1 MAKRMIIML
10 VLMVALIGGLG
21 FLKYRQVEAAIAMGA
36 SFQMPPTA
44 VTTVVAKSETWPS
57 TLSVIGT
64 AAAIQGVT
72 VSADLPGTVDKIHF
86 ESGESVHEGDILV
99 ELDTRQEKAQ
109 LANLEAQRDLA
120 RIQYGRSE
128 ELVKAGVISKSE
140 YDNAAAQQ
148 KATEAQ
154 VGDIKAAIARKTIH
168 APFSGILGI
177 RQISLGQYLAAG
189 QAIVSLQAL
198 NPIYVNFGVPQQDT
212 PKMKIGRGLR
222 VTDSDLPGVAFNGK
236 ITALDSIINETTRN
250 IQIQA
255 TLQNP
260 GGKLRPGMY
269 VQVELPLGQ
278 PRSVIPLPASAINYA
293 PYGDSVYVVT
303 DMKDPKSGK
312 TYRGVRQ
319 QIVKIEGSQG
329 DQVAIISGLN
339 PGDEI
344 VSAGVFRL
352 RNAAPV
358 EVNNAVKPSNSPNP
372 KPEES

>member
-1 MAKRMIIML
+1 MAKRFIVMIVL
-10 VLMVALIGGLG
+10 VAALIAGLG
-21 FLKYRQVEAAIAMGA
+21 FIKYRQVEAAIAMGA
-36 SFQMPPTA
+36 SFAPPPTA
-44 VTTVVAKSETWPS
+44 VSTVIAKRETWPS
-57 TLSVIGT
+57 TLEVIGT

-86 ESGESVHEGDILV
+86 ESGQAVKQGDILV
-99 ELDTRQEKAQ
+99 ELDIRQETAQ
-109 LANLEAQRDLA
+109 LANMEAQRDLA
-120 RIQYGRSE
+120 KIQYGRSQ

-154 VGDIKAAIARKTIH
+154 VGDIRAAIARKTIR
-168 APFSGILGI
+168 APFSGILGL

-212 PKMKIGRGLR
+212 AKMSIGRS
-222 VTDSDLPGVAFNGK
+222 VTVTNADLPGMGFSGK
-236 ITALDSIINETTRN
+236 ITALDSVINEQTRN
-250 IQIQA
+250 IQVQA

-269 VQVELPLGQ
+269 VQVELPLGK
-278 PRSVIPLPASAINYA
+278 PRDVIPLPASAINYA
-293 PYGDSVYVVT
+293 PYGDSVYVVAE
-303 DMKDPKSGK
+303 MKDQKGN
-312 TYRGVRQ
+312 TYKGVKQ
-319 QIVKIEGSQG
+319 QVVKIEGSKG
-329 DQVAIISGLN
+329 DQVAVTSGIN

-358 EVNNAVKPSNSPNP
+358 QVNNSVQPENSPNP
-372 KPEES
+372 KPSES